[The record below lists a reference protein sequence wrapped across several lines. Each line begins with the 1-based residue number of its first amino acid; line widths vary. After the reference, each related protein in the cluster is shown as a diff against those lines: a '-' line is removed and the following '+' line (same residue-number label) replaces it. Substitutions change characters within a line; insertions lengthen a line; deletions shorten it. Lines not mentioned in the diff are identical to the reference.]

1 MNGNHDKGLLPA
13 MLLIVVCIAGCAA
26 TNGEPV
32 IPADTL
38 LAYTPRD
45 EVEAEEQEALL
56 KISDTVTNEINVMRT
71 EAENRVRAFRNA
83 ERVMHA
89 RDLPEEVER
98 PTAKQVAALRA
109 EALAAWKEV
118 DRAILDHMDTFARF
132 LEKYPNNWY
141 ARHRLAWFLE
151 SVGNWPEAA
160 RQWRRVIELA
170 PGFPYAYNNLGSLY
184 DHMGRGPEAA
194 QLYRIAVALYPDEA
208 VFHLNLAVS
217 YSTKRYELMQMY
229 QWDHERIWNECI
241 AAYRRARELEPE
253 DVQIAYDLA
262 SQYVMAP
269 YFGIEETA
277 DEALR
282 AWDDYLDLNLSAH
295 KRGVACRNVGRILLT
310 EKKEYDEA
318 IRWLEEAVELLDDP
332 GSKTLLE
339 RARKARAET
348 DL

>member
-1 MNGNHDKGLLPA
+1 MNGKHGKGLLPTMIA
-13 MLLIVVCIAGCAA
+13 MAFCIAGCAA

-32 IPADTL
+32 IRADTL
-38 LAYTPRD
+38 LAYTPRN

-56 KISDTVTNEINVMRT
+56 KISDTLTNEINARRV
-71 EAENRVRAFRNA
+71 EAEDLVRNFRNA
-83 ERVMHA
+83 ERLLHA
-89 RDLPEEVER
+89 RRLPEEVER
-98 PTAKQVAALRA
+98 PTEKQVAAMRA

-118 DRAILDHMDTFARF
+118 DRAILGHMDTFGRF
-132 LEKYPNNWY
+132 IETYPHNWY

-160 RQWRRVIELA
+160 RQWRRVIEMA

-194 QLYRIAVALYPDEA
+194 QLYRIAIALYPDEA

-217 YSTKRYELMQMY
+217 YSTKRYELMQIY
-229 QWDHERIWNECI
+229 QWDHERVWNECI
-241 AAYRRARELEPE
+241 ASYRRARELEPE
-253 DVQIAYDLA
+253 DSQIAYDLA

-269 YFGIEETA
+269 YFGVEETA
-277 DEALR
+277 DEALK
-282 AWDDYLDLNLSAH
+282 AWEDYLGLDLTPQ
-295 KRGVACRNVGRILLT
+295 KRGMGCRNVGRIYLT
-310 EKKEYDEA
+310 EKRDYDEA
-318 IRWLEEAVELLDDP
+318 IRWLEQAVELLDDP

-348 DL
+348 KM